1 MDCPRRGAGSQ
12 VEGRPLPQGQ
22 GAEEEKGFVRTGAHR
37 FFFIEGGTRP
47 CTPASRSGRRG
58 CRGPREC
65 VPCRSQATCS
75 GLRRHAIS
83 SPPIAAPGRFRFF
96 RFLRK
101 SCAFEQ
107 GDNPRVGRPWV
118 RQGQIERFVGY
129 VESQSSSVGVIARRA
144 PLLFP
149 KRDS

>member
-1 MDCPRRGAGSQ
+1 MVFLVKVIQAYKTDQRIP
-12 VEGRPLPQGQ
+12 
-22 GAEEEKGFVRTGAHR
+22 
-37 FFFIEGGTRP
+37 RP
-47 CTPASRSGRRG
+47 CVEELAQRGSWMRSLPFPGR
-58 CRGPREC
+58 
-65 VPCRSQATCS
+65 SS
-75 GLRRHAIS
+75 GFPSSHAIS

-101 SCAFEQ
+101 SCAFEE

-149 KRDS
+149 KRDL